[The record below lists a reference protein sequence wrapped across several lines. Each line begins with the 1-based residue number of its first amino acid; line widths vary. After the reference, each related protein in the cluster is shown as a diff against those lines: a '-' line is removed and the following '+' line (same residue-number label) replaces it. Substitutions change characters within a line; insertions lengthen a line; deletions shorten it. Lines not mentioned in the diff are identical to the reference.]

1 MGPELNSEIQRVVPG
16 LFLTH
21 GPTLC
26 PLGTA
31 AFVGGPLV
39 VALLQPQ
46 GE

>member
-1 MGPELNSEIQRVVPG
+1 MGPESNPEIQRVVHG

-31 AFVGGPLV
+31 FVGGSWV

>member
-1 MGPELNSEIQRVVPG
+1 MGPESNPEIQRVVHG

-21 GPTLC
+21 GPILC
-26 PLGTA
+26 PLGM
-31 AFVGGPLV
+31 AFVGRSWV